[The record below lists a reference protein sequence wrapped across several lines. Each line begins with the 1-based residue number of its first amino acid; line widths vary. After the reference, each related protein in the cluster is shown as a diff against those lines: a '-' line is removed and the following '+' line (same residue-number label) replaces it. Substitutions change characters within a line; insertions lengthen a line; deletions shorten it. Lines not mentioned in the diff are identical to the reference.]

1 MNNSINSVS
10 SQQGYPQVLNQQGNM
25 QLSYEQLLQMG
36 FRPAQVNANQLQNS
50 QWNNGVVLPANAIQP
65 PQTQMAAPTSE
76 NPVQQGNLL
85 FRGNEPFYVHGALII
100 PVEVNEMAGKLFE
113 AKAANLLNQEWQQA
127 VTVAAEANGGLG
139 NEQEGYLAW
148 SKAGHFVRLYNPSL
162 SPEHN
167 QRLAQMSLQG
177 GWAVEDLPSRWEDV
191 KPEDQATHQKL
202 EEFLTNFD
210 TAFQKFSENP
220 AEGLQV
226 KDGRHH
232 FLMQYDA
239 ESGYTFSNHYKMPGG
254 IRGWLIKNFK
264 KFGKVADVISVV
276 ANFIP
281 GWGTAISAC
290 VQAIKKVG
298 GMVAAGKA
306 KASDILSTI
315 GSFASSYFGGGA
327 AGGVVDK
334 VVK

>member
-1 MNNSINSVS
+1 MNYSINSVNS
-10 SQQGYPQVLNQQGNM
+10 NQVYPQSMSNVADSNI
-25 QLSYEQLLQMG
+25 SYEQLIAMG
-36 FRPAQVNANQLQNS
+36 FRPAQLTASQVQNLPWNQAAS
-50 QWNNGVVLPANAIQP
+50 SVNGVQAVSGQVA
-65 PQTQMAAPTSE
+65 TPTPE
-76 NPVQQGNLL
+76 NPLQQGNLL
-85 FRGNEPFYVHGALII
+85 FRGNEPFFVHGALII
-100 PVEVNEMAGKLFE
+100 PVEVNALAGKLFE
-113 AKAANLLNQEWQQA
+113 AKAATLLNQEWQQA
-127 VTVAAEANGGLG
+127 VAVAVEANGGLG
-139 NEQEGYLAW
+139 NEQEGFLAW

-162 SPEHN
+162 SPQHN

-177 GWAVEDLPSRWEDV
+177 GWAVEDLPSRWEDIR
-191 KPEDQATHQKL
+191 PDDQNAHQKL
-202 EEFLTNFD
+202 EEFLTNYE

-226 KDGRHH
+226 KDGSHH
-232 FLMQYDA
+232 YLMQYDA
-239 ESGYTFSNHYKMPGG
+239 ESGYTFSDHYKMPGG

-276 ANFIP
+276 ANFFP

-327 AGGVVDK
+327 ASGIVDK